1 MEFARK
7 KIGNKK
13 PLVHISEFSQGPWKD
28 DPYVGQKMAANASEA
43 GSDENPDENAG

>member
-1 MEFARK
+1 MLSQGSLEFARK

-28 DPYVGQKMAANASEA
+28 DPYVGQKMALDQEKA
-43 GSDENPDENAG
+43 